1 MYVVT
6 SNKLQD
12 LRSLL
17 AEKGFRV
24 RQHCCEYFL
33 IRNNQFVGVLSLFPN
48 WNQVLFTSTKTP
60 EAEKSTTE
68 ILESVKEIFPKL
80 KVELQVTENP
90 KTRTN
95 SKITEKLDES
105 SPISVEGT
113 IRLGRKRK
121 SGA

>member
-1 MYVVT
+1 MYVIT
-6 SNKLQD
+6 SKKLQD

-17 AEKGFRV
+17 VKKGFRV

-33 IRNNQFVGVLSLFPN
+33 IRNNQFVGVLTLLPN
-48 WNQVLFTSTKTP
+48 WNQVLLTSTKNP
-60 EAEKSTTE
+60 EAEKAAAE
-68 ILESVKEIFPKL
+68 ILNTVKEIFPKL
-80 KVELQVTENP
+80 KVEIHVTETP

-105 SPISVEGT
+105 SPISMEET

-121 SGA
+121 SRD